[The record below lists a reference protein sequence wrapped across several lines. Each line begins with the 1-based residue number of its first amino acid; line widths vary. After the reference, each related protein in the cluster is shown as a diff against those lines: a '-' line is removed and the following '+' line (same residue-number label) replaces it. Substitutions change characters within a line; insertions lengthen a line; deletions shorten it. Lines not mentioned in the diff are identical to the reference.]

1 MNDLTLDERI
11 EAVWRQIE
19 ALGYQRDQF
28 AVDRYGINA
37 PPNAPERTLLIA
49 RVALNDTNFQVICG
63 DHRVYERNYL
73 VTLEMLYCRLRAAG
87 EWRD

>member
-28 AVDRYGINA
+28 VIDRYGINLH
-37 PPNAPERTLLIA
+37 PNAPERRKTVSRVTLI
-49 RVALNDTNFQVICG
+49 DTDYQVVCG
-63 DHRVYERNYL
+63 DHWVYERNYL
-73 VTLEMLYCRLRAAG
+73 IALEMLYCRLRAAG